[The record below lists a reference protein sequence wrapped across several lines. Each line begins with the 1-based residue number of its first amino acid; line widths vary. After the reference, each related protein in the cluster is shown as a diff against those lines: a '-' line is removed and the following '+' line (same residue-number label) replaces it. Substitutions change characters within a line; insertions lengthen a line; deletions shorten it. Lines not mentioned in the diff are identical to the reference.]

1 MSNYEITTEM
11 ANAKIKEVRYHH
23 VQGASLTT
31 CILILHNGYTVTGES
46 ASIDPGMYDR
56 ETWERIGKKL
66 AYDKA
71 LTRLR
76 ALLAYEVKQRWYEE
90 QVLTAKE
97 RVKLELVALDEKR
110 TKLVD
115 FLDTLPS
122 GKKEEYRF
130 VLLQQQ
136 LDAMSTYALILQ
148 DRLATWD
155 RE

>member
-1 MSNYEITTEM
+1 MSNYKLTPEIID
-11 ANAKIKEVRYHH
+11 AHIKEVKYHS
-23 VQGASLTT
+23 VQGTAVTHCT
-31 CILILHNGYTVTGES
+31 LILKNGYAVTGES
-46 ASIDPGMYDR
+46 SCIDPTSFDV
-56 ETWERIGKKL
+56 EIGKKT
-66 AYDKA
+66 AYERA
-71 LTRLR
+71 YNRLWGV
-76 ALLAYEVKQRWYEE
+76 LAYEVKQRWYEE

-97 RVKLELVALDEKR
+97 RVKLELIALDEKR

-148 DRLATWD
+148 ERLATWD